1 VRKIIEFPVYGLFSG
16 TEYIVTAIV
25 HLGKTS
31 ARGDDPD
38 EVVSLQQADMAGKIV
53 QIKDWPKLAE
63 RAIEIARETA

>member
-1 VRKIIEFPVYGLFSG
+1 MRKIIEFPVYGLFTG

-31 ARGDDPD
+31 ATGDDPD
-38 EVVSLQQADMAGKIV
+38 EVLGLQQVDLAGKFV

-63 RAIEIARETA
+63 RAREIARETT